1 MTVPTRT
8 TAIRMTTK
16 IVPIVSIS
24 ARDTESIGPLLTR
37 DTRSKGRIG
46 IGAAVIRI
54 TITTDAS
61 QYARKASLRASAGQA
76 KRWLRG
82 GLYVGR

>member
-8 TAIRMTTK
+8 TAIGMTTK
-16 IVPIVSIS
+16 IVPIVSTS
-24 ARDTESIGPLLTR
+24 ARDMENIRPLLTR

-54 TITTDAS
+54 MITTGAS

-76 KRWLRG
+76 KRCLRG